1 VFGRL
6 RVLTMKM
13 LDVEKRRAQARINWV
28 RYARKILARDSR
40 KREIKVRSK
49 SPVITRAA
57 KGR

>member
-1 VFGRL
+1 
-6 RVLTMKM
+6 MKM

-40 KREIKVRSK
+40 KRDIKVRSK